1 MLGLDGIMRPKKR
14 VRPVQIQGVD
24 KKSAPGSVLPA
35 VRPMAHVDHPA
46 RLRQPAVCADPS
58 GSRPRGDTT
67 REYPGHDGKG
77 PWKRSVRPSLLLSL
91 GLIVVALALPS
102 LARPPE
108 IQPVSPS
115 LLRTLAPAIAPAS
128 SPVLLTSTAP
138 ASHPAVSGHPSASSS
153 PEDRQTQ
160 PPPTAK
166 PQPARVAVGSVE
178 GKASWYCVPGRSR
191 CPTFAHGGL
200 FAAAG
205 PALRVGNWRGR
216 YVTVWYGKAHV
227 TVQLI
232 DSCERGCTVAIDLF
246 GDAFAQ
252 LAPLGTGRIDVRVT
266 W

>member
-1 MLGLDGIMRPKKR
+1 MAERPSKPAWLLNEIHR
-14 VRPVQIQGVD
+14 VGHHRPV
-24 KKSAPGSVLPA
+24 
-35 VRPMAHVDHPA
+35 
-46 RLRQPAVCADPS
+46 
-58 GSRPRGDTT
+58 RGW
-67 REYPGHDGKG
+67 H
-77 PWKRSVRPSLLLSL
+77 WIRPSFLLSL
-91 GLIVVALALPS
+91 GLIVVALALPA
-102 LARPPE
+102 LAHPSG
-108 IQPVSPS
+108 IQPVPSPS
-115 LLRTLAPAIAPAS
+115 LRALAPSIAPAS
-128 SPVLLTSTAP
+128 SPVPLTSTAP
-138 ASHPAVSGHPSASSS
+138 ASHPAVSGHPSAPPP
-153 PEDRQTQ
+153 PEDRQTR
-160 PPPTAK
+160 PPATAK
-166 PQPARVAVGSVE
+166 PQPARVITGGSVE

-252 LAPLGTGRIDVRVT
+252 LAPLGTGRINVRVT